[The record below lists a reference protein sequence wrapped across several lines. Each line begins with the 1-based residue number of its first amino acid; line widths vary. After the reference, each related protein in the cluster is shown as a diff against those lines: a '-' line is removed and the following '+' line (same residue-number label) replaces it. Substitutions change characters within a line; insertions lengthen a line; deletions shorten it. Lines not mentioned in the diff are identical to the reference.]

1 MYYLVKVISDFFL
14 TSFTHSTMFKWARKA
29 AVLVQSGEQADA
41 DTKKREYC
49 VLLPSCRPNAAP
61 AAALPH
67 ALSGPAPA
75 ACLAAAAAASAPSPL
90 TSLPTTLPLP
100 CAALLRADI
109 NDIKEACTML
119 MKTLT
124 YWYKSFSDHSA
135 NTIAVH
141 EDMANLYP
149 ANESY
154 STAVAML
161 NNSAKVFQEA
171 PQAVDELKKAFESS
185 IAELLPRLQELAN
198 KAHDRQI
205 ARSEIK
211 YYQEK
216 VAALANDAHSA
227 TDPKKQAKAESN
239 NAKCVGGVGSSA
251 RAQHGMQGG
260 QGCTLTTHTH
270 THTHTHPCRL
280 QENKAIF
287 QRLDEEIT
295 SGLHKLDA
303 EIAGWT
309 NAAMGKFMQ
318 LQAKKAHSLLDIYTQ
333 ALDNIGVPPAA
344 AASGTAALGGGGGA
358 AEGEASG
365 EAAQQEASE

>member
-1 MYYLVKVISDFFL
+1 
-14 TSFTHSTMFKWARKA
+14 MFKWARKA

-67 ALSGPAPA
+67 ALSGPVPA
-75 ACLAAAAAASAPSPL
+75 ACLAAAAAAATPSPL

-239 NAKCVGGVGSSA
+239 NAKCVCGRGGQQRA
-251 RAQHGMQGG
+251 RAKWNAGG
-260 QGCTLTTHTH
+260 PGLHSDHTHTH

-344 AASGTAALGGGGGA
+344 AATGTAALGGGGGA

-365 EAAQQEASE
+365 DAAQQEASE